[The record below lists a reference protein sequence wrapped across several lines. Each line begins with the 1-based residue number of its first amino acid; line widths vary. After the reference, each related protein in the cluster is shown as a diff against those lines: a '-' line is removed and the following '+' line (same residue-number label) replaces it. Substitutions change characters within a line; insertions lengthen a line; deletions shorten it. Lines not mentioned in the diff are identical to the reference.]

1 MKPLAKIL
9 GGVATFVGLVALSG
23 FVVRRRKPSYGTAE
37 DARVSLT
44 AALDGVEFR
53 STAAELTEVNALA
66 YFGGIE
72 LDLRQATPAPGVTIR
87 LCAVFGGI
95 DVIVPP
101 SWRVELIAKGG
112 ASGIENLTNPDEPVD
127 GPLVI
132 VDATAVFAGIEIHE
146 KAVVDGS

>member
-9 GGVATFVGLVALSG
+9 GGVATFIGLVALSG
-23 FVVRRRKPSYGTAE
+23 FVVRRRMPSYGTSE

-44 AALDGVEFR
+44 AALDGVEFH
-53 STAAELTEVNALA
+53 STSTELAEVNVLA
-66 YFGGIE
+66 YFGGVE
-72 LDLRQATPAPGVTIR
+72 LDLRHATPAPGATIR
-87 LCAVFGGI
+87 LQAVFGGI
-95 DVIVPP
+95 DVLVPT

-112 ASGIENLTNPDEPVD
+112 ASGIENLTNPDEPAD

-146 KAVVDGS
+146 RAVVDGS